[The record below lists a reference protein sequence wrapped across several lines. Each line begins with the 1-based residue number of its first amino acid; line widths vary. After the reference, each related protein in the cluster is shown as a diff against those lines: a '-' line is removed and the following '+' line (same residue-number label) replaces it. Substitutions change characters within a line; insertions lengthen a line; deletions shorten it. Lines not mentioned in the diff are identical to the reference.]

1 MLFLD
6 SAPDFVVLFLFLFK
20 PREAPLPGLIRPEL
34 DALRARIASIENRRP
49 LAEAPAAAVRTREG
63 EAGSAGFD
71 PFRVPAGLVH
81 EIFADETRG
90 AGAALGFALGM
101 ARLQVMGERQGV
113 LYLQLVGE
121 TQEIGL
127 PYGLGLGRFGFG
139 SHQVVLGRI
148 GSVAEM
154 LWTLEEAIACRA
166 VAAVVA
172 DFATHP
178 RALDFTVSRR
188 LGLRSAASGTS
199 VLLLRYGREREASA
213 ARLRWRV
220 APAAS
225 AGMRFD
231 PQAPGSPRFRVGI
244 EKRRLGGGS
253 QGAEGQELL
262 VEWTE
267 NGFALI
273 ESALE
278 PREIPVVRPRRGTA
292 LPRAVIAPLGHR
304 LPKAG

>member
-1 MLFLD
+1 
-6 SAPDFVVLFLFLFK
+6 V
-20 PREAPLPGLIRPEL
+20 PGLIRPEL

-49 LAEAPAAAVRTREG
+49 LADAPDVAVRVREG
-63 EAGSAGFD
+63 DAESAGLD
-71 PFRVPAGLVH
+71 PLRVPAGLVH

-101 ARLQVMGERQGV
+101 ARQQVKGERQGV
-113 LYLQLVGE
+113 LYLQLAGE
-121 TQEIGL
+121 AQEIGL
-127 PYGLGLGRFGFG
+127 PYGLGITRFGFDAR
-139 SHQVVLGRI
+139 QLVLGRI

-154 LWTLEEAIACRA
+154 LWALEEAIACRA

-178 RALDFTVSRR
+178 KALDFTVSRR

-199 VLLLRYGREREASA
+199 VLLLRYGQGREASA

-220 APAAS
+220 APAVS
-225 AGMRFD
+225 AGKRFD
-231 PQAPGSPRFRVGI
+231 PQAPGPPRFRVGI
-244 EKRRLGGGS
+244 EKRRLGGRS

-273 ESALE
+273 APALE
-278 PREIPVVRPRRGTA
+278 PREIPAARPRRGPA
-292 LPRAVIAPLGHR
+292 LPRPVIAPLGHR